1 MRATFPSS
9 GVAARRRLYRG
20 GGLAASTDGPAAQTP
35 LQETMRALRFLP
47 LLPIAV
53 LPAAAPR
60 SGTRIRLSRAAP
72 AAVSA
77 FLARRA

>member
-20 GGLAASTDGPAAQTP
+20 GGLAASTDGPAAQIP
-35 LQETMRALRFLP
+35 LQGTMRALRFFPP
-47 LLPIAV
+47 LLIAA
-53 LPAAAPR
+53 LLAF
-60 SGTRIRLSRAAP
+60 
-72 AAVSA
+72 A